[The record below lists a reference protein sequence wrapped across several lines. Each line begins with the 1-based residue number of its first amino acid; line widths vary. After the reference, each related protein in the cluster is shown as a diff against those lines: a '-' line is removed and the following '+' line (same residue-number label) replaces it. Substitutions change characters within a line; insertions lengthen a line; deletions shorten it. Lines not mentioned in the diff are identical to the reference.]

1 MCGVCGLLDS
11 GAQWSDPLQ
20 NTLPRRQLRL
30 QQMAMLN
37 HALAPFRLKLTDFH
51 TSWVLASPTGQQV
64 IVNSLEQIW
73 QEAEALLKRPLDPL
87 DDDWLDA
94 LEQTR

>member
-11 GAQWSDPLQ
+11 GPQWSDPLQ
-20 NTLPRRQLRL
+20 L